1 MTAAG
6 FKQEVIE
13 EGTKIMP
20 RRKIRRQEGRKQ
32 QQLKENW
39 RQDRRFRTCRRG
51 KRRKDDEASSVSPY
65 AEFNNNIAE
74 EDSIFSGLDTPGAGN
89 AADESLTFVH
99 TRDNYVDDNVSHAM
113 TAEQGYEFGYTPNP
127 SYDDANNNQL
137 PRTLH
142 SAMPPFEDDY
152 KIDDQDVFPQYTPK
166 VGVEWPTYE
175 RPEGT
180 RQSRENNS
188 DNNGNIIRS
197 IANSNN
203 NRQRQQ

>member
-1 MTAAG
+1 MAKKAGRKEAAAAQG
-6 FKQEVIE
+6 KLAPRP
-13 EGTKIMP
+13 KIP
-20 RRKIRRQEGRKQ
+20 NVSPRQETQGRS
-32 QQLKENW
+32 
-39 RQDRRFRTCRRG
+39 
-51 KRRKDDEASSVSPY
+51 SSVSPY

-127 SYDDANNNQL
+127 PYGDDANNNQL
-137 PRTLH
+137 PRTPH
-142 SAMPPFEDDY
+142 SAMPPPPFEDDY
-152 KIDDQDVFPQYTPK
+152 KIDDQDVFLRYTPK
-166 VGVEWPTYE
+166 AGVERPTYE

>member
-1 MTAAG
+1 M
-6 FKQEVIE
+6 
-13 EGTKIMP
+13 
-20 RRKIRRQEGRKQ
+20 
-32 QQLKENW
+32 
-39 RQDRRFRTCRRG
+39 
-51 KRRKDDEASSVSPY
+51 
-65 AEFNNNIAE
+65 
-74 EDSIFSGLDTPGAGN
+74 LDTPGAGN

-99 TRDNYVDDNVSHAM
+99 THDNYVDDNVSHAM

-152 KIDDQDVFPQYTPK
+152 KIDDQDVFPQYMPK
-166 VGVEWPTYE
+166 VGVEWQTYE